1 MENLIENHTYLVK
14 KWYSTNEV
22 RSITALL
29 ITNEAYKVKWND
41 GDYIS
46 WLLKEEFNDD
56 YKIIEDITVILNDKP
71 EKPQYNI
78 KNNPYFMIDEQ
89 CSVCNGS
96 GTLPNNQIQEDISL
110 PATGVKTCYACT
122 GTGKKSKRVDIFF

>member
-22 RSITALL
+22 RSITILL
-29 ITNEAYKVKWND
+29 ITNEAYKIKWND

-46 WLLKEEFNDD
+46 WSLKKELNDD
-56 YKIIEDITVILNDKP
+56 YKLIEDITAILTDRP

-78 KNNPYFMIDEQ
+78 KTNPYFMIDEQ
-89 CSVCNGS
+89 CSWCNGS
-96 GTLPNNQIQEDISL
+96 GQIPNAESTAGTKMC
-110 PATGVKTCYACT
+110 PACNGS
-122 GTGKKSKRVDIFF
+122 GKKSKRVDIFMPF